1 MKRIVIYLL
10 IISCLACKS
19 KEKEFLSIIE
29 NQDAQ
34 LKLARGLFNFVVN
47 KEIIEYNLEGLTF
60 PDTLSLINLNGNR
73 IIINELLSQNK
84 KLLFFVFDYRK
95 SCEVCI
101 DEAIAMINLLV
112 KTNNKIKVLVVSNF
126 ESRRE
131 MLVFNKKIS
140 ESGIALHLFNYGTF
154 FKDISNYYP
163 LFFIYDKDKKI
174 KMVYVHDTVLN
185 STTTKYLDIIS
196 DKYFSQTSKEN

>member
-1 MKRIVIYLL
+1 
-10 IISCLACKS
+10 
-19 KEKEFLSIIE
+19 
-29 NQDAQ
+29 
-34 LKLARGLFNFVVN
+34 
-47 KEIIEYNLEGLTF
+47 
-60 PDTLSLINLNGNR
+60 
-73 IIINELLSQNK
+73 
-84 KLLFFVFDYRK
+84 
-95 SCEVCI
+95 
-101 DEAIAMINLLV
+101 
-112 KTNNKIKVLVVSNF
+112 
-126 ESRRE
+126 